1 MNATTV
7 SMGVL
12 GEPVFSSL
20 LAWVLLGESLSTLQ
34 MSAGVVILFGVWVF
48 IRYGKTKPQ
57 PIAADAPITA
67 SGPVEPKIV

>member
-20 LAWVLLGESLSTLQ
+20 LAWMLLGESLSALQ
-34 MSAGVVILFGVWVF
+34 MSAGVVIIFGVWIF

-57 PIAADAPITA
+57 PIPADAPIA
-67 SGPVEPKIV
+67 GKGPVEPTVV